1 MMKYK
6 IKESQ
11 VKELIQRK
19 KNKKLVEEII
29 EKVDRANKSLNESII
44 INEAIN
50 DILTIYKKKGLINE
64 SIEELLIKSG
74 KVNESQINRIKL

>member
-19 KNKKLVEEII
+19 KDKKLVEEII

-64 SIEELLIKSG
+64 SIRELLIKSG
-74 KVNESQINRIKL
+74 KVSESQINRIKL

>member
-1 MMKYK
+1 MKYK

-19 KNKKLVEEII
+19 KDKKLVEEII

-64 SIEELLIKSG
+64 SIRELLIKSG
-74 KVNESQINRIKL
+74 KVSESQINRIKL